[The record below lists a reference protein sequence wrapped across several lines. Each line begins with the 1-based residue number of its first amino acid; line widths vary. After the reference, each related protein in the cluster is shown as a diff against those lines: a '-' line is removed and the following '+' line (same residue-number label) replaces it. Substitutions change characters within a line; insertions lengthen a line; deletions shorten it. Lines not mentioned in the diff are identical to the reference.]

1 MTTSKNKEKNTEL
14 LILEAAREVFI
25 KKGFEGARMQEIA
38 DTAGINKAL
47 LHYYFRSKDKLF
59 DAVFQEVASN
69 LFPAM
74 RQIIEAEIGLIEKIT
89 FFIHVYLKTLSENPF
104 IPAFVIYTLNT
115 SPERFTKVLLKSGIN
130 PTSLQQQINKE
141 VELNQIRP
149 IKVEHL
155 MINIISMCVFPYV
168 AKPIIESLF
177 KMDRIQYQYYM
188 EARKTEIV
196 EFVIKSI
203 SKS

>member
-1 MTTSKNKEKNTEL
+1 MTNSVKKEKNTEL

-74 RQIIEAEIGLIEKIT
+74 RQIIEAEIGLVEKIT

-115 SPERFTKVLLKSGIN
+115 SPERFTNVLLKSGIN
-130 PTSLQQQINKE
+130 PLSLQQQINKE
-141 VELNQIRP
+141 VELHKIRP

-177 KMDRIQYQYYM
+177 KMDSTQYQNYM

>member
-1 MTTSKNKEKNTEL
+1 MTTSKNKEKKTEL

-177 KMDRIQYQYYM
+177 KMDRIQYQNYM